1 MGVAVRDVTRARA
14 RSLSRQGNAEG
25 MRAVRRGAAAQ
36 WAIGESSE

>member
-1 MGVAVRDVTRARA
+1 MGVAVRDVTRARVHP
-14 RSLSRQGNAEG
+14 LSRQANAEG